1 VATNAQEKSVDDS
14 SPALVLVPGKRR
26 SVQGLRHLK
35 GAWPEVIAR
44 IRDADHRILF
54 LDFDGTLV
62 GLRRH
67 PDDVRFSE
75 RGRKILRRLVGR
87 ENLTVAVVSGR
98 ELEKIQ
104 TLVGVEGIRYVG
116 LHGAERAGET
126 TVPSIAARQM
136 VEAALKSAQTGLAG
150 LRGIEIEDKHLSFA
164 VHYRGARQPA
174 TEAASRVVG
183 DIVTTSNDKLRI
195 LCGKKVWEV
204 LPREFPGKGVAAL
217 ELFARLPEKK
227 IAIYFGDDETDEEAF
242 SVLPGQITVN
252 VGSGVNSHASF
263 YVQSPSEVLQFL
275 SRLENELEKEL

>member
-1 VATNAQEKSVDDS
+1 VATSTKEKRADPS
-14 SPALVLVPGKRR
+14 SPSLALVPRKRR
-26 SVQGLRHLK
+26 TTQDVRHLT
-35 GAWPEVIAR
+35 GAWPEVITRVREAGQR
-44 IRDADHRILF
+44 LLL

-75 RGRKILRRLVGR
+75 RGRTILRRLVGH

-136 VEAALKSAQTGLAG
+136 IEAALKAAQTGLAA
-150 LRGIEIEDKHLSFA
+150 LRGIEIEDKRLSFA
-164 VHYRGARQPA
+164 VHYRGARPPA
-174 TEAASRVVG
+174 IEAASRVVS
-183 DIVTTSNDKLRI
+183 DIVATSKDKLRI
-195 LCGKKVWEV
+195 LSGKKVWEV
-204 LPREFPGKGVAAL
+204 LPREFPGKGVAVL

-227 IAIYFGDDETDEEAF
+227 IAIYFGDDQTDEEAF

-252 VGSGVNSHASF
+252 VGGAGNTHASF

-275 SRLENELEKEL
+275 SRLETEL

>member
-1 VATNAQEKSVDDS
+1 VATRAQEKIVDAS
-14 SPALVLVPGKRR
+14 SPVPAVMPRKWRTT
-26 SVQGLRHLK
+26 QGVRHLA

-44 IRDADHRILF
+44 IRDADHRLLL

-67 PDDVRFSE
+67 PGDVRFSE
-75 RGRKILRRLVGR
+75 RGRKILRRLIGH
-87 ENLTVAVVSGR
+87 ENLSVAVVTGR

-104 TLVGVEGIRYVG
+104 TLVGVE
-116 LHGAERAGET
+116 GET

-136 VEAALKSAQTGLAG
+136 VEAALRAAQSGLAG
-150 LRGIEIEDKHLSFA
+150 LRGIEIEDKRLSFA

-174 TEAASRVVG
+174 IEAASRVVA
-183 DIVTTSNDKLRI
+183 DIVATSSDKLRI

-204 LPREFPGKGVAAL
+204 LPREFPGKGVAVL

-252 VGSGVNSHASF
+252 VGGAGNTHASF
-263 YVQSPSEVLQFL
+263 YARNPSEVLQLL
-275 SRLENELEKEL
+275 SRLETEL